1 MSDIIHERGKSLEE
15 AFFRH
20 RDQQLLEKLRA
31 DLTTKTAVESLRAA
45 TGITD
50 ENTLRELAEQN
61 VTTESM
67 TSLSMVPLVV
77 VAWADGKI
85 APGERDALLKA
96 AHEAGIEEGTPAYQ
110 LFESWLG
117 QKPDSELFEA
127 WKHYVSALKE
137 KLDPAGFHQMTAA
150 IMERAK
156 RVAKA
161 SGGLLGTSVGSV
173 SVYEEKKLKELRNTL
188 GIED

>member
-31 DLTTKTAVESLRAA
+31 ELETKNAVESLRAA

-50 ENTLRELAEQN
+50 ENTLRELAEQK
-61 VTTESM
+61 VTAESM
-67 TSLSMVPLVV
+67 TGLSMVPLVV
-77 VAWADGKI
+77 VAWADEKI
-85 APGERDALLKA
+85 TPAERDALLKA
-96 AHEAGIEEGTPAYQ
+96 AHESGIEEGTPAYQ
-110 LFESWLG
+110 LFEAWLDH
-117 QKPDSELFEA
+117 KPDHELFEA
-127 WKHYVSALKE
+127 WKHYVAALKE
-137 KLDPAGFHQMTAA
+137 KLDPAAFHQMTAA
-150 IMERAK
+150 IMDRAK

-161 SGGLLGTSVGSV
+161 SGGLLGTSIGSI
-173 SVYEEKKLKELRNTL
+173 SVYEEKKLNELRNTL